1 MKIKRRDEGDSAII
15 ILDGESIL
23 GDEATDFQN
32 AVYSALEENKNK
44 IIIDLENVNFISSW
58 GIGILIHGYTTAINK
73 KKKYYLAAVS
83 DAVNKSLKA
92 TKLDT
97 IIVQYKTVEEA
108 LAA

>member
-73 KKKYYLAAVS
+73 QKKYYLAAVS